1 MKQFVTFIFMILCPI
16 VSANAQ
22 TIIDHLQKNVQGK
35 GVVTVNQSK
44 EIDELVNGKEKRTVT
59 PSHQIYGNG
68 KKQEAHHSNSSLHA
82 KGQDHPAANGEA
94 YSTLRNENKE
104 QGENRNIAPTEK
116 RQENKTT
123 VKKEVRREP
132 HKEDTTINPDENFDI
147 PVIDM
152 RKKVMRHS
160 YKVTGYRVQAF
171 AGGNSRKDRIAA
183 QKAGNAIK
191 IRYPDQPVY
200 VHFYSPRWICR
211 VGNFK
216 SLNEATKMLRQIRA
230 MGYRS
235 ACLVKG
241 LITVQK

>member
-1 MKQFVTFIFMILCPI
+1 MKQFVTFIFMILCPFI
-16 VSANAQ
+16 SVNAQ
-22 TIIDHLQKNVQGK
+22 NIIEHLQKNTPGK

-44 EIDELVNGKEKRTVT
+44 EIDELVNGKEKVSQPR
-59 PSHQIYGNG
+59 QNYGNG
-68 KKQEAHHSNSSLHA
+68 KKSGESISVNKRKNNLPLNEHSLSRE
-82 KGQDHPAANGEA
+82 G
-94 YSTLRNENKE
+94 NKE
-104 QGENRNIAPTEK
+104 HEVNQNTEITDK
-116 RQENKTT
+116 AQEKKETHHESHKQDTT
-123 VKKEVRREP
+123 VNTN
-132 HKEDTTINPDENFDI
+132 EDFDI

-160 YKVTGYRVQAF
+160 YRVTGYRVQAF

-191 IRYPDQPVY
+191 MKYPDQPVY

-211 VGNFK
+211 VGNFRD
-216 SLNEATKMLRQIRA
+216 LDEATKMLHQIRA

-241 LITVQK
+241 MITVQK